1 MLKLEKYGKIIKVV
15 FAICKYRYWG
25 VCIMINFIVC
35 DDNEV
40 IRKQVEDLII
50 KVMMK
55 NNLSYKVHL

>member
-1 MLKLEKYGKIIKVV
+1 
-15 FAICKYRYWG
+15 
-25 VCIMINFIVC
+25 MINFIVC

-55 NNLSYKVHL
+55 NNSHR